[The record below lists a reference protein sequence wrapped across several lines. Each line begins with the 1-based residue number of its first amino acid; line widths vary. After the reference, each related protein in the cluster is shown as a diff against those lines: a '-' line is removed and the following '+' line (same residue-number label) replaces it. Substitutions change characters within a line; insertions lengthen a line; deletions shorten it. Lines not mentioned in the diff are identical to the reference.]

1 MVVASDGRRICG
13 TPGCN
18 LPDFHKGP
26 CAGWAPKKRVSQP
39 VMQLNVRPEPVRSRA
54 PVKPKRPY
62 YPPKPKT
69 AEELAAEAAAEA
81 AARKPAE
88 QRVLPSGL
96 WPFYHAHRWGVPLPP
111 GPVPPDEGSDDELD
125 ETWRAR
131 EAERRI
137 DGRRG
142 VDPADAELMKLWNA
156 HVAASEKLVSDRAL
170 PAACRSFARAHA
182 AALSTR
188 LRRPLL
194 EHLLTL
200 CDHQLLHRDDAHDC
214 LLIADAVAG
223 GAGGSGG
230 GPSPKKRKKGGGSP
244 AASSSAADGADG
256 DGVLG
261 ARLQLRPSLCDECGR
276 PLHEENCALRGRAR
290 GAAAWPVPPP
300 ASRPTTQPKPKGS
313 IL

>member
-1 MVVASDGRRICG
+1 
-13 TPGCN
+13 
-18 LPDFHKGP
+18 
-26 CAGWAPKKRVSQP
+26 
-39 VMQLNVRPEPVRSRA
+39 
-54 PVKPKRPY
+54 
-62 YPPKPKT
+62 
-69 AEELAAEAAAEA
+69 
-81 AARKPAE
+81 
-88 QRVLPSGL
+88 
-96 WPFYHAHRWGVPLPP
+96 
-111 GPVPPDEGSDDELD
+111 
-125 ETWRAR
+125 
-131 EAERRI
+131 
-137 DGRRG
+137 
-142 VDPADAELMKLWNA
+142 MKLWNA

-276 PLHEENCALRGRAR
+276 PLHEESCALRGRGR

>member
-1 MVVASDGRRICG
+1 
-13 TPGCN
+13 
-18 LPDFHKGP
+18 
-26 CAGWAPKKRVSQP
+26 
-39 VMQLNVRPEPVRSRA
+39 MQLNVRPEPVRSRA
-54 PVKPKRPY
+54 PAKPKRPY

-142 VDPADAELMKLWNA
+142 VDPADAELMKVECA
-156 HVAASEKLVSDRAL
+156 RGGEREARERPRA
-170 PAACRSFARAHA
+170 PAACRAFARAHA
-182 AALSTR
+182 AALSTC

-244 AASSSAADGADG
+244 AASSLRPTVPTATACSARGCSCGRRCATSAAGRSTRR
-256 DGVLG
+256 V
-261 ARLQLRPSLCDECGR
+261 ARCEAASEARR
-276 PLHEENCALRGRAR
+276 RGRCRRRRRDRQRNPSQKGLFVIAPISPT
-290 GAAAWPVPPP
+290 AAAASSGALPPP
-300 ASRPTTQPKPKGS
+300 LRDDLTSAE
-313 IL
+313 